1 MKLILWKQRN
11 QMTYIEKPQIA
22 FYQKV
27 GELFY
32 AVAAADKV
40 VRESEYKTLKKLV
53 RDVWSKY
60 DSSVDDYNSQ
70 AIYQMEVVFDWFD
83 YERTDADACFESFE
97 NYVKEHPS
105 LFTEERKKLIYLTA
119 NEIADAF
126 SGKNKSELII
136 LGKLQLLL
144 DE

>member
-1 MKLILWKQRN
+1 
-11 QMTYIEKPQIA
+11 MTYIEKPQIA

-40 VRESEYKTLKKLV
+40 VRELEYDALKKLV
-53 RDVWSKY
+53 REVWSKY
-60 DSSVDDYNSQ
+60 DDSVDDYNSQ

-83 YERTDADACFESFE
+83 YERTDADTCFESFE
-97 NYVKEHPS
+97 NYLKEHPS
-105 LFTEERKKLIYLTA
+105 LFTEDRKKLIFLTA

-136 LGKLQLLL
+136 LGKLKLLL
-144 DE
+144 NL

>member
-1 MKLILWKQRN
+1 MPFIKKS
-11 QMTYIEKPQIA
+11 
-22 FYQKV
+22 

-40 VRESEYKTLKKLV
+40 VRESEYNALKKLV
-53 RDVWSKY
+53 RDVWLKY
-60 DSSVDDYNSQ
+60 DDSLDDFDSQ

-83 YERTDADACFESFE
+83 YERMDADDCFDSFE

-105 LFTEERKKLIYLTA
+105 FFTEERKRLIFQTA
-119 NEIADAF
+119 NEIAAAF
-126 SGKNKSELII
+126 SGKNKSELIM

-144 DE
+144 AA

>member
-1 MKLILWKQRN
+1 MSY
-11 QMTYIEKPQIA
+11 TEKPQIA
-22 FYQKV
+22 FYQKI

-40 VRESEYKTLKKLV
+40 VREIEYKALKNLV

-60 DSSVDDYNSQ
+60 DDSLDDFNSQ

-83 YERTDADACFESFE
+83 YERMDADDCFDSFE

-105 LFTEERKKLIYLTA
+105 LFTEERKKLIFLTA
-119 NEIADAF
+119 NEIATAF
-126 SGKNKSELII
+126 SGKNKSELIM

-144 DE
+144 AA

>member
-1 MKLILWKQRN
+1 MSY
-11 QMTYIEKPQIA
+11 TEKPQIA
-22 FYQKV
+22 FYQKI

-40 VRESEYKTLKKLV
+40 VREIEYKALKKLV
-53 RDVWSKY
+53 SEVWSKY
-60 DSSVDDYNSQ
+60 DDSLDEFNSQ

-83 YERTDADACFESFE
+83 YERMDADACFDSFE

-105 LFTEERKKLIYLTA
+105 LFTEERKKLIFQTA
-119 NEIADAF
+119 NEIAAAF

-144 DE
+144 AA